1 MRMAVVEFGVAL
13 GKKSHSSLNDEYMGR
28 FVFGPLFSV
37 FVCRCVF
44 FIHRLAKQ
52 ASNIGREPR

>member
-1 MRMAVVEFGVAL
+1 MRMAIVEFGVAL
-13 GKKSHSSLNDEYMGR
+13 GKSHSSLNDEYMGR

-44 FIHRLAKQ
+44 LTHRLAKQ
-52 ASNIGREPR
+52 DSNIGHEPR